1 MQEDI
6 LLQISSK
13 LKDERKARGVT
24 LQQLADE
31 AQVSKALISQVE
43 NNRTIPSLLV
53 LINLIRCLEID
64 LNTFFQDIIFGL
76 AQKPV
81 IIKRQAEYQHF
92 EKENATGFNY
102 FRILS
107 KSIPHALIDIVLL
120 DLAVGCSRP
129 VMVKTDAFE
138 YKYIIQGSI
147 NYHIGEETYTLHEGD
162 SIFFD
167 ATLPHRPENIG
178 KKTAKILIIYFFDEK

>member
-13 LKDERKARGVT
+13 LKEERKAKGVT

-31 AQVSKALISQVE
+31 AQVSKALISQIE

-64 LNTFFQDIIFGL
+64 LNTFFQDIAFGL
-76 AQKPV
+76 AQEPV
-81 IIKRQAEYQHF
+81 IIKRRVDYQHF

-120 DLAVGCSRP
+120 DLAVGSSRP
-129 VMVKTDAFE
+129 ALVKTDAFE

-147 NYHIGEETYTLHEGD
+147 NYHIGEQTYALHEGD